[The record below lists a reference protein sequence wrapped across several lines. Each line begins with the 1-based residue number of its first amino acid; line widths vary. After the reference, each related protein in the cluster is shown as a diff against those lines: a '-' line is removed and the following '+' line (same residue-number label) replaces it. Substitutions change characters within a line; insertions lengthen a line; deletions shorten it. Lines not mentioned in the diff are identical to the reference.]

1 MPRIPKKDESN
12 VGIPYFGVAQEKAV
26 VRFIKEK
33 NQEKKSKIYNDHLR
47 DPLNTM
53 IESIIRRYKLYAKD
67 MTFEN
72 LHSDTLSFLMT
83 KFNKFDPKENKKA
96 YSYFGTIV
104 KNYLLGKIIKYD
116 KDLKQFSS
124 YEDMHQNLDEDEE
137 YSYTI
142 DNPRGNIEEFFG
154 NIIENL
160 RVRIETDKKLNENE
174 IKVGEALIELLSNWE
189 NIFENDVSGSSKFN
203 KNRILSYIR
212 EYTLLSTKDIR
223 ISMKKYK
230 ELYKIVKN
238 DRLEQGL
245 L

>member
-1 MPRIPKKDESN
+1 MSKIPKKEVSN
-12 VGIPYFGVAQEKAV
+12 FGIPYFGVAQEKAV
-26 VRFIKEK
+26 VKFIKEK
-33 NQEKKSKIYNDHLR
+33 NQEKKSKIYNNHLR

-53 IESIIRRYKLYAKD
+53 IESIIRRYKLYSKD
-67 MTFEN
+67 MSFEN
-72 LHSDTLSFLMT
+72 LHNDTLSFLMT
-83 KFNKFDPKENKKA
+83 KFNKFDPSENKKA

-124 YEDMHQNLDEDEE
+124 YEDMYQDIDENGQ

-142 DNPRGNIEEFFG
+142 DNPKGNLEDFFN
-154 NIIENL
+154 NITDKIKFRIEND
-160 RVRIETDKKLNENE
+160 RKLNENE
-174 IKVGEALIELLSNWE
+174 IKVGHALLEILSNWE
-189 NIFENDVSGSSKFN
+189 EIFGGTISGSSKFN
-203 KNRILSYIR
+203 KNSILSFIR

-230 ELYKIVKN
+230 ELYKFIKN
-238 DRLEQGL
+238 DRLDKGL

>member
-1 MPRIPKKDESN
+1 MARIPKKEQSST
-12 VGIPYFGVAQEKAV
+12 GIPYFGEAQEIAV
-26 VRFIKEK
+26 INFIKETDI
-33 NQEKKSKIYNDHLR
+33 EKKSKIYNNHLR
-47 DPLNTM
+47 NPLNTM

-104 KNYLLGKIIKYD
+104 KNYLLGRIIKYD

-124 YEDMHQNLDEDEE
+124 YEDMYQHIDESES

-142 DNPRGNIEEFFG
+142 DNPRSNIEDFF
-154 NIIENL
+154 NSIVDKL
-160 RVRIETDKKLNENE
+160 RTRIESDKKLTENE
-174 IKVGEALIELLSNWE
+174 IKVGQALVELLSNWE
-189 NIFENDVSGSSKFN
+189 LIFDNNISSSTKFN
-203 KNRILSYIR
+203 KNTILSYIR
-212 EYTLLSTKDIR
+212 EYTLLTTKDIR
-223 ISMKKYK
+223 VSMKKFK
-230 ELYKIVKN
+230 ELYGVIKN
-238 DRLEQGL
+238 DRLEKGL

>member
-1 MPRIPKKDESN
+1 MPRIPKKDDSI

-26 VRFIKEK
+26 IKFIKEK
-33 NQEKKSKIYNDHLR
+33 DQTKKSKIYNDHLR
-47 DPLNTM
+47 NPLNTM
-53 IESIIRRYKLYAKD
+53 IESIIRRYKLYSKD

-83 KFNKFDPKENKKA
+83 KFTKFDPKENKKA

-116 KDLKQFSS
+116 KDIKQFSS
-124 YEDMHQNLDEDEE
+124 YEDMYQNINENEE

-142 DNPRGNIEEFFG
+142 DNPKSNIEDFFG
-154 NIIENL
+154 DIVSKL
-160 RVRIETDKKLNENE
+160 RNRLETDKKLNDNE

-189 NIFENDVSGSSKFN
+189 NIFDNDVSGSSKFN
-203 KNRILSYIR
+203 KNRILSFIR

>member
-1 MPRIPKKDESN
+1 MPRIPKKVESV
-12 VGIPYFGVAQEKAV
+12 VGIPYFGAAQEKAV
-26 VRFIKEK
+26 VKFIKEK
-33 NQEKKSKIYNDHLR
+33 SQEKKSKIYNDHLR

-124 YEDMHQNLDEDEE
+124 YEDMHQNLDENEE

-142 DNPRGNIEEFFG
+142 DNPRGNVEEFFG
-154 NIIENL
+154 NIIGNL
-160 RVRIETDKKLNENE
+160 KTRIETDKKLNENE

-189 NIFENDVSGSSKFN
+189 VIFENDVSGSSKFN